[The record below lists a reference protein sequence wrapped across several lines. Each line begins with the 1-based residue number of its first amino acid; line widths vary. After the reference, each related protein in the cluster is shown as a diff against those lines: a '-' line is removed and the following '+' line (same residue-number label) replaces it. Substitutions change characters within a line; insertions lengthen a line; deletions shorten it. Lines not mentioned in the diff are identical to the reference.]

1 MAQATEQRKIQAI
14 QALQEQTY
22 NFCASHL
29 QRLFTY
35 DIQAKTSPDVRFS
48 AHATLCKND
57 IYAILQLSMTMFIP
71 PDSGKYRM
79 LRTAEPDLSMVSLS
93 EEGKEFIEK
102 YRNEMNRIS
111 DAYNA
116 EVSPAPAAAAA
127 IEENTNT
134 FPVRRLDLGSSPN
147 TQANNFN
154 DDIVSSQHFG
164 GRRLK
169 KRNKTKRRR

>member
-1 MAQATEQRKIQAI
+1 MAQAAEQRKIQAI
-14 QALQEQTY
+14 QALQEQAY
-22 NFCASHL
+22 KFCASHL

-48 AHATLCKND
+48 AHAALCKND

-79 LRTAEPDLSMVSLS
+79 LRTTEPDLSMVSHS
-93 EEGKEFIEK
+93 EEGKDFIEK
-102 YRNEMNRIS
+102 YQNEMNRIS
-111 DAYNA
+111 DAYDA
-116 EVSPAPAAAAA
+116 EVSPAPAPAAA
-127 IEENTNT
+127 IEENTRN
-134 FPVRRLDLGSSPN
+134 FPIRRLDLGSSPN
-147 TQANNFN
+147 TPNNLN
-154 DDIVSSQHFG
+154 ENIMSSQHFG